1 MLLTEED
8 SALKVAKKNKFW
20 GLFTYKSIAYK
31 KSVITINRY

>member
-8 SALKVAKKNKFW
+8 SALKVAKKNKIW
-20 GLFTYKSIAYK
+20 GLFTNNSIAYK